1 LATVTKSSLCPK
13 KSHSRSV
20 SEGDKMLKAKYF
32 NTERTEEIQ
41 SGTEESIFH
50 HRLAATPRGALKQI
64 LHSSLAGQSHVRFR

>member
-1 LATVTKSSLCPK
+1 
-13 KSHSRSV
+13 
-20 SEGDKMLKAKYF
+20 MLKAKYF